1 MRRVMLLAA
10 AVGLLALAISP
21 AAGNA
26 QERRTFGH
34 AGDRSVDDDLIAAR
48 AGFLRGDEGPP
59 ILPSEIECEVVSG
72 GRLNVKLDC
81 DSILPNNEP
90 DIEVNPADP
99 LHMVASSNDFDSCCD
114 GFYTSFDGG
123 ETWTQGNMSAEDAR
137 RIGSDPVTVFDVKHG
152 TVIHTSLNFYPNG
165 RDGDVV
171 ASISTDGGLTWN
183 TVVEVGDGQ
192 GSDFDDVQVFN
203 DKEWAVTDND
213 PDSPFYGRTY
223 VTWSRFLFLN
233 GAYAESPIWEAHS
246 DDGGYTWSEPQEIS
260 GDHPLC
266 TFQDQGPAGECD
278 QDQGSVGTVGPD
290 GTVSVVFWNEQNESS
305 WEAGE
310 LFEEQIMV
318 VRSHDGGETWTDPV
332 HVEDMESGTR
342 DYPTNVSG
350 RRTLTGYQIRVNAR
364 GNIVADPV
372 SGRLYVVFADNRRGV
387 HDVANPVTN
396 TNVYLMASDD
406 GVVWHGPFVVSRER
420 RDQWF
425 PWVEVD
431 PVTHRLGV
439 IYHDRSYDPS
449 GVGYGTTFAQ
459 GVVGHW
465 NYQQVHTRLSDPVNS
480 SFFQARV
487 AGCKRCAT
495 FHGDYINVAYGSDGV
510 AHLTWTDMSDR
521 RPNGLSLQFIYYARR
536 T

>member
-1 MRRVMLLAA
+1 M
-10 AVGLLALAISP
+10 P
-21 AAGNA
+21 
-26 QERRTFGH
+26 
-34 AGDRSVDDDLIAAR
+34 LIA
-48 AGFLRGDEGPP
+48 LRITG
-59 ILPSEIECEVVSG
+59 
-72 GRLNVKLDC
+72 
-81 DSILPNNEP
+81 
-90 DIEVNPADP
+90 
-99 LHMVASSNDFDSCCD
+99 CD

-152 TVIHTSLNFYPNG
+152 TVIHTSLSFYPNG

-233 GAYAESPIWEAHS
+233 GAYAESP
-246 DDGGYTWSEPQEIS
+246 
-260 GDHPLC
+260 
-266 TFQDQGPAGECD
+266 
-278 QDQGSVGTVGPD
+278 
-290 GTVSVVFWNEQNESS
+290 
-305 WEAGE
+305 
-310 LFEEQIMV
+310 
-318 VRSHDGGETWTDPV
+318 
-332 HVEDMESGTR
+332 MESGTR
-342 DYPTNVSG
+342 DYPTNVVG

-396 TNVYLMASDD
+396 TNVYLMSSDD
-406 GVVWHGPFVVSRER
+406 GVAWHGPFVVSRER

-425 PWVEVD
+425 SWVEVD

-439 IYHDRSYDPS
+439 IYHDRSYDPT

-495 FHGDYINVAYGSDGV
+495 FHGDYINVAYGNDGV